1 MSKEHLIGTLF
12 FNYLCNRKTSEQI
25 DILFN
30 FNASRT
36 TGNLRTKLY
45 YELVNVPSILPHSRK
60 FFKRGGT

>member
-12 FNYLCNRKTSEQI
+12 FNYLCIRETSKQI

-30 FNASRT
+30 FRAIRT

-45 YELVNVPSILPHSRK
+45 YELVIVPSILPHSRK
-60 FFKRGGT
+60 IFKRGGT